1 MVNFFPPPP
10 PPAQQKENYH
20 PWSQESR
27 KSLVPHWVYGA
38 GIYSNITQEDKSL
51 GVLTLMA
58 REFSRNKADNPSST
72 VKPVKNG
79 IHFGLY
85 F

>member
-1 MVNFFPPPP
+1 
-10 PPAQQKENYH
+10 
-20 PWSQESR
+20 
-27 KSLVPHWVYGA
+27 VYGA

-72 VKPVKNG
+72 VKPGKKMG
-79 IHFGLY
+79 SILAYTFKETKGDEK
-85 F
+85 